1 MLYGHQMSQLTSN
14 LASSNSNVTVQFQN
28 NGNLVLLEDTT
39 LQIDNIICRGKLKF
53 KQLQRSL
60 INNKNYQ
67 NNKFFFWN
75 HCGEF

>member
-1 MLYGHQMSQLTSN
+1 MSQLTSN

-67 NNKFFFWN
+67 NNKFFFLEPLW
-75 HCGEF
+75 

>member
-67 NNKFFFWN
+67 NNKFFFLEPLW
-75 HCGEF
+75 